1 MSQTISFTYRPYHP
15 HFSQKARAKK
25 MTRHRVVNPLTGRL
39 VLKTGAIGR
48 ALKKPKAMTKATKVI
63 KKIKVTVSRPVGRA
77 PNDKNGRAKK
87 WDSSK
92 GKWVKGTGGPVKGKY
107 YGYEGATKKP
117 SPLTKTAGKTKNYAT
132 RPSARA
138 FYDRGE
144 YGPVCYGGK
153 CHVMAF
159 RSNGSPYW
167 CMC

>member
-1 MSQTISFTYRPYHP
+1 
-15 HFSQKARAKK
+15 

-48 ALKKPKAMTKATKVI
+48 SLKTKKI
-63 KKIKVTVSRPVGRA
+63 KKIKVIVSRPVGRA

-92 GKWVKGTGGPVKGKY
+92 GKWVQKGTGGPVKGKY

-117 SPLTKTAGKTKNYAT
+117 SPLIKTAGKTKNYAT

-144 YGPVCYGGK
+144 YGPVFYAGK
-153 CHVMAF
+153 HHVMAF

-167 CMC
+167 KEM